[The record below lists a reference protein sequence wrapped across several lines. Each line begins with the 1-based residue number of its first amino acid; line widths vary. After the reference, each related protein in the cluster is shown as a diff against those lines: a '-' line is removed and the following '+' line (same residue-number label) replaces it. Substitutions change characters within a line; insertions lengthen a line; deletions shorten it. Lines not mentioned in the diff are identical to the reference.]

1 MLQNSPFGERP
12 NMLYL
17 IEITKLN
24 GKAFFGAAVFGTAET
39 LPVSAKGLER
49 TGAGACGQGR
59 SILKN
64 TERTGKPVLW
74 SRVLYLKNSFLI
86 YLNVSFSPLSRS
98 MVRRFSSS
106 RAVSGCILS
115 LACPRMK

>member
-1 MLQNSPFGERP
+1 MLQNSPFGERL

-49 TGAGACGQGR
+49 TGQEPTGR
-59 SILKN
+59 
-64 TERTGKPVLW
+64 G
-74 SRVLYLKNSFLI
+74 VLY
-86 YLNVSFSPLSRS
+86 
-98 MVRRFSSS
+98 
-106 RAVSGCILS
+106 
-115 LACPRMK
+115 